1 MDAEVVIP
9 SGVKAAKDAV
19 MGSAPL
25 IPRGMGRCY
34 GDSSLSDTVLST
46 DRFGRMRSFWE
57 RDGLLSCEAGVSLG
71 EIVETF
77 GPRGWFLPVTPG
89 TKFVTVGGAIAADV
103 HGKNHHR
110 DGSFSKHLVEMEVL
124 LGNGEIVT
132 CSREKHEDLFRA
144 TCGGMGLLGV
154 VLSATF
160 RLVPVETGWIR
171 QEAIKAR
178 DLDEIMKR
186 FEESAG
192 WTYSVAWIDCLA
204 KGSGTGRSI
213 LMLGEHAKRNELP
226 RSPDRHGASDGW
238 TTKRVSVPFFFPEVI
253 LNRFS
258 AQAFN
263 TAYYGHTPKGRQ
275 ASSVDCDA
283 FFYPLDKVHHW
294 NRIYGKR
301 GFVQYQ
307 FVLPMR
313 NSYEG
318 LKRIL
323 RVVSEGDH
331 PPFLTVLKLLG
342 EGTGLLSFPL
352 EGYTLAMDIP
362 IRDGLFPFLDRL
374 DEIVLSEGGRL
385 YLAKDVRM
393 RREMF
398 AAGYPEVGRLREI
411 RKKYGGEGRF
421 ESLQSKRVGI

>member
-1 MDAEVVIP
+1 MDAEVATP
-9 SGVKAAKDAV
+9 SGVQAARDAV
-19 MGSAPL
+19 VGSAPL

-34 GDSSLSDTVLST
+34 GDSSLSDTVLAT
-46 DRFGRMRSFWE
+46 DRFSRMRSFRE
-57 RDGLLSCEAGVSLG
+57 SDGLLSCEAGVSLG

-110 DGSFSKHLVEMEVL
+110 DGSFSKHLVEMEIL

-132 CSREKHEDLFRA
+132 CSREKCEDLFRA
-144 TCGGMGLLGV
+144 TCGGMGLMGV

-171 QEAIKAR
+171 QETIKTR
-178 DLDEIMKR
+178 DLDETMKR
-186 FEESAG
+186 FEESVG
-192 WTYSVAWIDCLA
+192 WSYSVAWIDCLS
-204 KGSGTGRSI
+204 KGSGTGRSV
-213 LMLGEHAKRNELP
+213 LLLGEHAKREELP
-226 RSPDRHGASDGW
+226 RSPDGRGASDGW
-238 TTKRVSVPFFFPEVI
+238 ATKRVSVPFFFPEFA

-263 TAYYGHTPKGRQ
+263 AAYYGHIHKGRQ
-275 ASSVDCDA
+275 GSFVDCDA

-307 FVLPMR
+307 FVLPVR

-331 PPFLTVLKLLG
+331 PPFLAVLKLLG
-342 EGTGLLSFPL
+342 RESGLLSFPM

-362 IRDGLFPFLDRL
+362 IREGLFLFLDRL

-385 YLAKDVRM
+385 YLAKDARM
-393 RREMF
+393 RREVF
-398 AAGYPEVGRLREI
+398 EAGYPEVGRFREI
-411 RKKYGGEGRF
+411 RKKYGGVGHF
-421 ESLQSKRVGI
+421 ASLQSIRVGL